1 MPASG
6 STMPG
11 YKRGYLK
18 ESLFELWQRPAHQMP
33 ALDAVRAVA
42 VIAVILS
49 HFYAVLWLGHIDLLV
64 PDMSLTLP
72 FYYGWTG
79 VDLFFVL
86 SGFLIGRQLW
96 LEKQRTGTVSV
107 LPFLLRRGFRIWPL
121 YFAMLLLGLASG
133 AFQPSVADALFLSN
147 YFYSGFSRSWTL
159 STEEQFYIVVPLLL
173 VLTPWIRKLHWYF
186 WILGAVVVSVWV
198 SRYYACQALLST
210 GMAVCEDEMVAPIH
224 LHNEAL
230 IAGLAIALLSVI
242 RPDYFKPLPPGSFSW
257 RGFSVL
263 IVAGSLAALL
273 YKLNSTVFSFTALA
287 LIFGSA
293 TLWLMWD
300 RSWVSRPASWRIWY
314 PISRLSY
321 GMYLNHFLFL
331 TGINAWITVAM
342 IGLTGPVVGS
352 VFGIVCG
359 TLISMA
365 LATVTFVCVERPF
378 LLWREQLSFQR
389 EPGQPIFRGIR
400 RRSRVSSGL

>member
-1 MPASG
+1 MTASG
-6 STMPG
+6 STIPG
-11 YKRGYLK
+11 YQRRYLQ
-18 ESLFELWQRPAHQMP
+18 ESIFELWDRPAHQMP

-49 HFYAVLWLGHIDLLV
+49 HFYTILWLNHIDLPV
-64 PDMSLTLP
+64 PDMSLALP

-96 LEKQRTGTVSV
+96 LEKQRTGTVRV

-159 STEEQFYIVVPLLL
+159 STEEQFYIIVPLLL
-173 VLTPWIRKLHWYF
+173 VLTPWIRKLSWYF
-186 WILGAVVVSVWV
+186 WILAAAVVSVWV
-198 SRYYACQALLST
+198 SRYYACQAILSS
-210 GMAVCEDEMVAPIH
+210 GMPVCEDEMVSPIH

-230 IAGLAIALLSVI
+230 IAGLAIALLSVV
-242 RPDYFKPLPPGSFSW
+242 RPDYFKPLPQGAFSW

-263 IVAGSLAALL
+263 VVAGGLAALL
-273 YKLNSTVFSFTALA
+273 YNLNSTVFSFTSLA

-300 RSWVSRPASWRIWY
+300 RSWISRPARWRIWY

-321 GMYLNHFLFL
+321 GMYLNHFLFF
-331 TGINAWITVAM
+331 TSINAWVTVAM
-342 IGLTGPVVGS
+342 IERAGPAVAS
-352 VFGIVCG
+352 LAGIMCG
-359 TLISMA
+359 TLISIA
-365 LATVTFVCVERPF
+365 LAVVTFVCVERPF
-378 LLWREQLSFQR
+378 LLWRDQLRSQR
-389 EPGQPIFRGIR
+389 EMTQSIFPGSLH
-400 RRSRVSSGL
+400 RSRE